1 MFNIQG
7 YHPIKSSIG
16 LAGLNILLIELS
28 DMYLDWFNVH
38 LGDIGAGGGDKNSI
52 CACLSGSFQLTSL
65 PGACVSSIRPSS
77 VYPRL
82 TAIVPVA
89 L

>member
-7 YHPIKSSIG
+7 YHPLKSSIG

-38 LGDIGAGGGDKNSI
+38 LGDIGSAGGDKNNI
-52 CACLSGSFQLTSL
+52 CACLSGSFQFTSL
-65 PGACVSSIRPSS
+65 PGACVSSILPSS